1 MGGPEGG
8 TDSIYYHVAEHAS
21 AQDSHRREPYS
32 LEEKH
37 GLRLTDWW
45 NWGGIRGLTSLP
57 CHWVKIPLRVSL
69 KVVRGVCSGVFPS
82 YSSKYLGFN
91 FYSSPA
97 FWDPIAAVN
106 RGSPGE

>member
-1 MGGPEGG
+1 MGGPEGSTNS
-8 TDSIYYHVAEHAS
+8 TDYHVAELTR
-21 AQDSHRREPYS
+21 AQDSHRREPSS

-37 GLRLTDWW
+37 GLPLTDWW
-45 NWGGIRGLTSLP
+45 NRGGIRGLTSLP

-69 KVVRGVCSGVFPS
+69 TVIRGVCSGVFPS
-82 YSSKYLGFN
+82 YSSKYLDFS